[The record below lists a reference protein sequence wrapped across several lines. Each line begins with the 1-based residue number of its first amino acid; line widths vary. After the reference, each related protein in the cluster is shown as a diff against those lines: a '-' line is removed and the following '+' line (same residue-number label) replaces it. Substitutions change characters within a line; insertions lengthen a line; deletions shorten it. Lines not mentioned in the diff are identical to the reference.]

1 MTKWIVAGMTIL
13 TLALGGA
20 ALAKKQT
27 QTDTGQ
33 TSCNAKC
40 HQEGKPKK
48 ELQPAL
54 KKHIDKCK
62 PKAQTC
68 VQCHE
73 GKAKGKTAC

>member
-13 TLALGGA
+13 TLGLGGA

-40 HQEGKPKK
+40 HVEGQPKK
-48 ELQPAL
+48 QLQPAT
-54 KKHIDKCK
+54 KAHVDKCK
-62 PKAQTC
+62 PKGTC
-68 VQCHE
+68 ASCHE
-73 GKAKGKTAC
+73 GKPKGKTAC